1 MYLLK
6 LTISSLQVLNFSVTS
21 LTTVS
26 CSHKQPTGSLPGWVR
41 LSSCITSLI
50 NTITNI
56 SISTSINISISI
68 ATVRRWQPHRYPNLV
83 WILLYV
89 LSRWAIDIFLSVLFV
104 HVSFAVWKIWGWW
117 EKGLDLVGKGGGEG
131 CQLPTFKK
139 SVMSFHSYV
148 AARLSLIHIKLQ
160 YIWCLPILSSV
171 LQKLLGLQE
180 NHDGDDNEN
189 VRRQKS

>member
-117 EKGLDLVGKGGGEG
+117 EKGLDLVGKEGGGRVVSY
-131 CQLPTFKK
+131 QLSCNQSLKMHLKK
-139 SVMSFHSYV
+139 CNVI
-148 AARLSLIHIKLQ
+148 SLIRGCKAFADSH
-160 YIWCLPILSSV
+160 
-171 LQKLLGLQE
+171 
-180 NHDGDDNEN
+180 
-189 VRRQKS
+189 